1 MNLIQYLKT
10 RLWRMNYF
18 RQKWNSIWVKHQ
30 LNLLLELFQCIIW
43 WIFYIWK
50 QLMKFSKKFISFEL
64 NKTLKFFVW
73 RRYLKY
79 QVIGFLVIGHQ
90 RSSFLGSRKVTL
102 LMLYLFFCITTK
114 INSTIKLTP
123 KTFVEHIQEIKFPRK
138 FFVDHENKLLMYVL
152 PLGHS

>member
-1 MNLIQYLKT
+1 
-10 RLWRMNYF
+10 
-18 RQKWNSIWVKHQ
+18 
-30 LNLLLELFQCIIW
+30 
-43 WIFYIWK
+43 
-50 QLMKFSKKFISFEL
+50 MKFSKKFISFEL

-123 KTFVEHIQEIKFPRK
+123 KTFVEHIQEIKVPRK
-138 FFVDHENKLLMYVL
+138 FFVNHENKLLMYVL